1 MLQASYFDGQT
12 SRRHAF
18 TLELQHGE
26 WLLSGEQL
34 ERRVPVAEA
43 SLSEKI
49 GKSPRQLHFDDGAY
63 CLITDHA
70 ALEAM
75 LQAAG
80 MQPHSTVSR
89 LEGKWRYAL
98 ASFVLIAV
106 FFAAAYQWGLP
117 WAANVVAQRLPAS
130 LPALMDEQ
138 TMAMLDQYVLEPSEL
153 PPARQQEI
161 TQALSDLQLA
171 QGEAMPE
178 FHLIFRKSEA
188 IGPNAF
194 AMPGG
199 TILLTDELVQ
209 LADESQKE
217 KTQQGKA
224 LAQAQILGVLAH
236 EIGHV
241 EHRHALRQ
249 FVQGTIVAAVVTWY
263 LGDVSSLLAAA
274 PAALLNTR
282 YTRNFEREADA
293 YAAATMLKNGLS
305 PAALA
310 DMLSNM
316 QQHYWQQEVKGQEKA
331 GAAESQWLD
340 YFSTHPNTQERI
352 ARLRGLSGE
361 EAQP

>member
-12 SRRHAF
+12 SRRHAV

-34 ERRVPVAEA
+34 ERRVSVAEA

-161 TQALSDLQLA
+161 TQV
-171 QGEAMPE
+171 
-178 FHLIFRKSEA
+178 
-188 IGPNAF
+188 
-194 AMPGG
+194 
-199 TILLTDELVQ
+199 LV
-209 LADESQKE
+209 
-217 KTQQGKA
+217 G
-224 LAQAQILGVLAH
+224 
-236 EIGHV
+236 
-241 EHRHALRQ
+241 
-249 FVQGTIVAAVVTWY
+249 
-263 LGDVSSLLAAA
+263 LAA
-274 PAALLNTR
+274 
-282 YTRNFEREADA
+282 
-293 YAAATMLKNGLS
+293 
-305 PAALA
+305 
-310 DMLSNM
+310 
-316 QQHYWQQEVKGQEKA
+316 
-331 GAAESQWLD
+331 GARRSHA
-340 YFSTHPNTQERI
+340 
-352 ARLRGLSGE
+352 
-361 EAQP
+361 